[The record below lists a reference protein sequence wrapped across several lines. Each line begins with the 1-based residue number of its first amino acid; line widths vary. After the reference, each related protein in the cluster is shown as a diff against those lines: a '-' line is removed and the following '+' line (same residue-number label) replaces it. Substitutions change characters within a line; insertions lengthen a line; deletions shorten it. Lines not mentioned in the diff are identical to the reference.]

1 MNTLLPLRHSPSIRL
16 RLFTRFFNHGLWR
29 PSSTRVITV
38 RQKARAVWHP
48 QWNVVHVASPVHPND
63 KIATIDTS
71 PAPAEPSAEA
81 ISSPGLLTFL
91 SDLRLNVVAA
101 FLPKGYPHS
110 VSSHYKGFVA
120 WQFMH
125 NVAGSVTGVLAT
137 QSLLFA
143 IGLGAGSIPL
153 AASLNW
159 IIKDGLGQL
168 GGVVYASSVS
178 DHFDSEPKRYRFQAT
193 LAMQLAC
200 VIELMTPLFPGMFL
214 LLASVTNEF
223 IGGMMQPRTSP
234 GLRRRRRGKD
244 RLRMRSVL
252 LFMCTVT
259 NQRPLLHSDPLNRA
273 HMHKTFALRNNLGD
287 ITGKSGSQ
295 STAAGLVGT
304 ALGVVV
310 SSFITA
316 FTTSTSTLSADPT
329 HPLLPVLLAFLP
341 FSLLNIYGIY
351 RSNLHVTTCS
361 LNPPR
366 AEAVLAPLLLPIT
379 TGLTISTVAHKIHT
393 AIPTPEF
400 VSANEQFATQY
411 RSPFAVPIAI
421 EPPIVAYAN
430 EPALRRALEH
440 GGEYFIV
447 PVLGEAML
455 PSSWNPFRPHRIRGT
470 HVALWFSERA
480 GPQDVLRGFY
490 HATMVRH
497 EIECAR
503 EDERWAEEIVVRTRG
518 VVEGTFGGLAE
529 EMERRGWEMDCAFL
543 TDGDGGRLRVAK
555 GV

>member
-71 PAPAEPSAEA
+71 SAPAEPSAEA

-214 LLASVTNEF
+214 VLASVSNIGACTWVKFCIGLGTNEF

-273 HMHKTFALRNNLGD
+273 HMHKTFALRNKHSPRRRCKLVHHCFHYVNLHPLCGPD
-287 ITGKSGSQ
+287 P
-295 STAAGLVGT
+295 STAARPARL
-304 ALGVVV
+304 
-310 SSFITA
+310 
-316 FTTSTSTLSADPT
+316 P
-329 HPLLPVLLAFLP
+329 PLLPSQYLRNLP
-341 FSLLNIYGIY
+341 L
-351 RSNLHVTTCS
+351 
-361 LNPPR
+361 
-366 AEAVLAPLLLPIT
+366 
-379 TGLTISTVAHKIHT
+379 
-393 AIPTPEF
+393 
-400 VSANEQFATQY
+400 
-411 RSPFAVPIAI
+411 
-421 EPPIVAYAN
+421 
-430 EPALRRALEH
+430 EPARHHLFAQPPARRGRPRPAPPSHHH
-440 GGEYFIV
+440 GSHHLHRRPQNPYRHPDPRIRFRQRAV
-447 PVLGEAML
+447 CYPVQV
-455 PSSWNPFRPHRIRGT
+455 PFRRPDRYRAPHRR
-470 HVALWFSERA
+470 
-480 GPQDVLRGFY
+480 
-490 HATMVRH
+490 VRQ
-497 EIECAR
+497 
-503 EDERWAEEIVVRTRG
+503 
-518 VVEGTFGGLAE
+518 
-529 EMERRGWEMDCAFL
+529 
-543 TDGDGGRLRVAK
+543 
-555 GV
+555 